1 VSVNLFEKALNTTAN
16 YYWGLNSRSP
26 SLEQKKSAKL
36 VAHRGVHENGLAI
49 ENTLKAFDLAVENK
63 IWGIEFDVR
72 FTKDNVPVIHH
83 DDSLERVFKKSELKI
98 SQLNY
103 AELRSQLPE
112 IPSLSE
118 MVHRYGGKIKLL
130 VEVKEPE
137 GYHLMPDNFTALEN
151 TLSLIRAREDYYL
164 LTLNPSLYKNVDFI
178 DKRAV
183 MCVDWMNMDETLEQ
197 ALALGYGAISGH
209 FMLMND
215 KRLKLSKEKNL
226 ITGTG
231 FIETKGAL
239 YRELSRGVDWIFTN
253 HPLRLKKYLET

>member
-16 YYWGLNSRSP
+16 YYWGLNCTSP
-26 SLEQKKSAKL
+26 SHEQKISAKL

-49 ENTLKAFDLAVENK
+49 ENTLKAFDLSLENK
-63 IWGIEFDVR
+63 IWGIEFDIR

-83 DDSLERVFKKSELKI
+83 DDSLERIFKKTELKI

-103 AELRSQLPE
+103 AELRSLLPE

-118 MVHRYGGKIKLL
+118 VVHRYGGKIKLL
-130 VEVKEPE
+130 IEVKEPE
-137 GYHLMPDNFTALEN
+137 GYQLKPDNLQALEN
-151 TLSLIRAREDYYL
+151 TLRLIRPREDYYL
-164 LTLNPSLYKNVDFI
+164 LTLNPSLYKNVAFI

-183 MCVDWMNMDETLEQ
+183 MCVDWMNMDQTLEQ
-197 ALALGYGAISGH
+197 VLAMGYGAISGH

-215 KRLKLSKEKNL
+215 KRLKLSREKKL

-231 FIETKGAL
+231 FIETRGAL
-239 YRELSRGVDWIFTN
+239 YREISRGVDWIFTN
-253 HPLRLKKYLET
+253 HPLRLKKYLEE